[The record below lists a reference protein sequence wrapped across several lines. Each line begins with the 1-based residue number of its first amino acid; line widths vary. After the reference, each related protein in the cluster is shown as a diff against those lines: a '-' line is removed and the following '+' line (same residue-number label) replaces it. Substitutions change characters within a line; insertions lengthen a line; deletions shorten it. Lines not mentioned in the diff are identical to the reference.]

1 MAKNSKQVTVA
12 QAATMLGCSARWVR
26 YLLEND
32 QLKGKQVGARQDW
45 HIDVQC
51 LIDCVSV
58 RQGKLL
64 AQVKAN
70 ELKIKRAQ
78 VALARMRGK

>member
-26 YLLEND
+26 YLLENH
-32 QLKGKQVGARQDW
+32 QLKGVQIGARQDW

-51 LIDCVSV
+51 LIDCVTV

-78 VALARMRGK
+78 VALAKMRGK

>member
-1 MAKNSKQVTVA
+1 MAKSGKAVTVQ
-12 QAATMLGCSARWVR
+12 QAAPMLGCSARWVR
-26 YLLEND
+26 YLLENH

-51 LIDCVSV
+51 LIDCVTV

-64 AQVKAN
+64 AQVRAN
-70 ELKIKRAQ
+70 EVKIKRAQ
-78 VALARMRGK
+78 LAIAKMRGK

>member
-26 YLLEND
+26 YLLENH
-32 QLKGKQVGARQDW
+32 QLKGTQVGARQDW

-51 LIDCVSV
+51 LIDCVTV
-58 RQGKLL
+58 RQSKLL

-78 VALARMRGK
+78 VALAKMRGK

>member
-1 MAKNSKQVTVA
+1 
-12 QAATMLGCSARWVR
+12 MLGCSARWVR
-26 YLLEND
+26 YLLENH
-32 QLKGKQVGARQDW
+32 QLKGVQVGARQDW

-51 LIDCVSV
+51 LIDCVTV

-78 VALARMRGK
+78 VALAKMRGK

>member
-26 YLLEND
+26 YLLENN
-32 QLKGKQVGARQDW
+32 QLKGKQIGARQDW

-51 LIDCVSV
+51 LIDCVTV
-58 RQGKLL
+58 RHGKLL
-64 AQVKAN
+64 AQVRAC
-70 ELKIKRAQ
+70 EVKIKRAQ
-78 VALARMRGK
+78 SALAKMRGK

>member
-32 QLKGKQVGARQDW
+32 QLKGKQIGARQDW

-51 LIDCVSV
+51 LIDCVTV
-58 RQGKLL
+58 RQSKLL
-64 AQVKAN
+64 AQVRAN

-78 VALARMRGK
+78 VALAKMRGK

>member
-1 MAKNSKQVTVA
+1 MAKSGKHVTVA

-26 YLLEND
+26 YLLENH
-32 QLKGKQVGARQDW
+32 QLKGVQIGARQDW

-51 LIDCVSV
+51 LIDCVTV

-78 VALARMRGK
+78 VALAKMRGK

>member
-32 QLKGKQVGARQDW
+32 QLKGKQIGARQDW

-51 LIDCVSV
+51 LIDCVTL
-58 RQGKLL
+58 RQSKLL
-64 AQVKAN
+64 AQVRAN
-70 ELKIKRAQ
+70 EQKIKRAQ
-78 VALARMRGK
+78 SALAKMRGN

>member
-26 YLLEND
+26 YLLENH
-32 QLKGKQVGARQDW
+32 QLKGIQVGARQDW

-51 LIDCVSV
+51 LIDCVTV
-58 RQGKLL
+58 RQSKLL
-64 AQVKAN
+64 AQVRAN

-78 VALARMRGK
+78 VALAKMRGK

>member
-32 QLKGKQVGARQDW
+32 QLKGTQVGARQDW
-45 HIDVQC
+45 HIDLQC
-51 LIDCVSV
+51 LIDCVTV

-78 VALARMRGK
+78 VALAKMRGK

>member
-1 MAKNSKQVTVA
+1 MAKSGKHMTVS
-12 QAATMLGCSARWVR
+12 QAATMLGCSTRWVR

-32 QLKGKQVGARQDW
+32 QLKGKQVGPRQDW

-51 LIDCVSV
+51 LIDCVTV
-58 RQGKLL
+58 RQNKLL

-78 VALARMRGK
+78 VALAKMRGK

>member
-1 MAKNSKQVTVA
+1 
-12 QAATMLGCSARWVR
+12 
-26 YLLEND
+26 
-32 QLKGKQVGARQDW
+32 
-45 HIDVQC
+45 
-51 LIDCVSV
+51 V

-78 VALARMRGK
+78 VALAKMRGK